1 MFKPRKKNLDFDRKL
16 KLKYPDKFV
25 KYLGIQIGESLTQN
39 EHNSDI
45 AIKINRVNAML
56 YDITEFVK
64 TRVLKL
70 IFHAIFNCQLNYANT
85 VWGQNKNSLNCL
97 ILLQKKALRI
107 ISFECRNANLNLLFS
122 IGMKL
127 LNYMTKSSLKIVFL
141 SVNILL
147 LIFHQFSIFGLPFP
161 RNLTVMRHPVLLK
174 DS

>member
-1 MFKPRKKNLDFDRKL
+1 
-16 KLKYPDKFV
+16 
-25 KYLGIQIGESLTQN
+25 
-39 EHNSDI
+39 
-45 AIKINRVNAML
+45 ML
-56 YDITEFVK
+56 YDIREFVK

-161 RNLTVMRHPVLLK
+161 RNLSYETSCSFKGFLKVDIVNAKKYHRETFINSARYHLGMIFKNIFHLLMKYYVMFLI
-174 DS
+174 

>member
-70 IFHAIFNCQLNYANT
+70 IFHAIFNCQLN
-85 VWGQNKNSLNCL
+85 
-97 ILLQKKALRI
+97 
-107 ISFECRNANLNLLFS
+107 
-122 IGMKL
+122 
-127 LNYMTKSSLKIVFL
+127 
-141 SVNILL
+141 
-147 LIFHQFSIFGLPFP
+147 
-161 RNLTVMRHPVLLK
+161 
-174 DS
+174 